1 MLRDLHKGWNQS
13 SPSSWSVSRLERSE
27 PKPEVELLEKK
38 SESSRVSRSLGRI
51 EFLLDSFLDF
61 CSLSSS
67 FSFSLAAASCFELCT
82 PWERNEFCFRTICNY
97 DWYHLCDCHD
107 DVFQK
112 GNPLAQNCHFFL
124 DIFCTL
130 EKRKLIMENK
140 WIPTVSVFLLPFL
153 QTLPFVLCVSAS
165 GEGWQSRRASGLPRF
180 CSSPG
185 DKLHHLVINHFISPL
200 LKVPLT

>member
-82 PWERNEFCFRTICNY
+82 PWEKNEFCPGTICNY

-112 GNPLAQNCHFFL
+112 GDPLAQDCHFFL

-130 EKRKLIMENK
+130 KKRKQSWKTNE
-140 WIPTVSVFLLPFL
+140 FLSHCFYI
-153 QTLPFVLCVSAS
+153 TLSSNSALC
-165 GEGWQSRRASGLPRF
+165 
-180 CSSPG
+180 
-185 DKLHHLVINHFISPL
+185 LVCFSLGCRLAIS
-200 LKVPLT
+200 

>member
-1 MLRDLHKGWNQS
+1 MLRDLDKGWNQS

-82 PWERNEFCFRTICNY
+82 PWERNEFCSGTISNF
-97 DWYHLCDCHD
+97 WL
-107 DVFQK
+107 
-112 GNPLAQNCHFFL
+112 
-124 DIFCTL
+124 
-130 EKRKLIMENK
+130 
-140 WIPTVSVFLLPFL
+140 
-153 QTLPFVLCVSAS
+153 
-165 GEGWQSRRASGLPRF
+165 
-180 CSSPG
+180 
-185 DKLHHLVINHFISPL
+185 ISPL
-200 LKVPLT
+200 WLPWWCFSKRKSSRAKLSLLLGYFLHAWEKKVNHGKQMNSYSQRFLITLSSNSALCLVCFSLGWRLAIS